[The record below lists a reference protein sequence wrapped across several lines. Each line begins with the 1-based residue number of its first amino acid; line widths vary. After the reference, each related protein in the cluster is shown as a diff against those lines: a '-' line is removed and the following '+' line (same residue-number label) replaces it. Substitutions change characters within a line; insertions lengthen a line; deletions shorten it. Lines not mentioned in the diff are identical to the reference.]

1 MPEKT
6 SFSSHLLRSHQST
19 DTHLITLIMTQFV
32 QLLEEMT
39 NGLPKIYQIKSASK
53 KTPKENKRK
62 KSTKK
67 REHKNSIG
75 GLVST

>member
-1 MPEKT
+1 
-6 SFSSHLLRSHQST
+6 
-19 DTHLITLIMTQFV
+19 MTQFV

-39 NGLPKIYQIKSASK
+39 DGLPNSYQIKSASK

-62 KSTKK
+62 KLTKK
-67 REHKNSIG
+67 RAHVNSIG

>member
-1 MPEKT
+1 
-6 SFSSHLLRSHQST
+6 
-19 DTHLITLIMTQFV
+19 MTQFV

-39 NGLPKIYQIKSASK
+39 NGLPNIYQIKSASK

-62 KSTKK
+62 KLTKK
-67 REHKNSIG
+67 RAHVNSIG